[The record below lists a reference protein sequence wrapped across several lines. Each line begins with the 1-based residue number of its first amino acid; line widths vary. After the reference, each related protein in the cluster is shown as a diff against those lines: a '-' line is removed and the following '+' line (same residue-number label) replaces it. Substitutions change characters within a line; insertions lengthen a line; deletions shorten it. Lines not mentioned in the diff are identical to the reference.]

1 MQIIDEFRR
10 QELSHLFHARKSA
23 IEQTAEQYPVLP
35 GLRLQAVQF
44 RRGARRPRDRIEID
58 HMPARAGK
66 PAYDFG
72 QRWGHASFRD
82 FAFESVPR
90 PVASEALSI
99 GWLIDRR
106 SLPLAVLNRRAQV
119 CATRRLNDKYR

>member
-1 MQIIDEFRR
+1 MQIIDEFGR
-10 QELSHLFHARKSA
+10 QEFSNLFYARKSA
-23 IEQTAEQYPVLP
+23 IEHTAEQYPVLP

-44 RRGARRPRDRIEID
+44 RRGARRPRDRIGID

-66 PAYDFG
+66 PARDFG

-90 PVASEALSI
+90 AVASDAISV
-99 GWLIDRR
+99 GWLGDRR
-106 SLPLAVLNRRAQV
+106 
-119 CATRRLNDKYR
+119 